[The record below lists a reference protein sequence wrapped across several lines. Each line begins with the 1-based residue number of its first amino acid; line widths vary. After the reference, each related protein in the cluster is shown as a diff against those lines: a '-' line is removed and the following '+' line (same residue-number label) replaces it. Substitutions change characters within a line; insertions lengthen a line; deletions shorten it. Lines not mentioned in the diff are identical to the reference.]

1 MQRAPKQPDRH
12 SLRQLQRR
20 TVLLCFLAYTVSYLC
35 RTNLSV
41 VLTPLGQDLGAS
53 RSMLGMAGTVFFWTY
68 ALGQLISGGF
78 AQRLNAKNMVFLGL
92 LCSLCCNLLIGLC
105 RSYLLLTVL
114 WGLNGFALSMIWSS
128 IVRIC
133 SSWFTSGQYGQVSVI
148 ISLPTTVG
156 YVLSWGITG
165 LLISFVSWRWAFFLP
180 AACTLIFLIFWM
192 FMVRNFPEEFD
203 HSLEELCTEEAETG
217 GPGAPAAEA
226 PAKPAVGLLK
236 ILFSFTMIITA
247 IICMVQGAVKES
259 INLWTPTILGDL
271 AGEGAGGLVSM
282 SSILVPVIGTVGI
295 LLSSWIDKKSKG
307 RSNISLFL
315 LSALLLALSLGL
327 IVLQRSFFGSV
338 GVISAI
344 MAVLYCINVI
354 TTAIVPLKF
363 AHTGRSAQLS
373 GILNFLTYL
382 GAALG
387 SMFTGIFSDAFGW
400 NGAFFLWA
408 GLCLLAFAAVVFS
421 LFERKKV

>member
-1 MQRAPKQPDRH
+1 MQRAEKK
-12 SLRQLQRR
+12 SALRQLQRR

-53 RSMLGMAGTVFFWTY
+53 RSMLGVTGTVFFWTY
-68 ALGQLISGGF
+68 ALGQLVSGGF
-78 AQRLNAKNMVFLGL
+78 AQRLNAKNMVFAGL
-92 LCSLCCNLLIGLC
+92 LCSLSCNLLIGLC
-105 RSYLLLTVL
+105 KSYLLLTVL
-114 WGLNGFALSMIWSS
+114 WGLNGLALSVIWSS

-133 SSWFTSGQYGQVSVI
+133 SSWFTAEQYGRVSVI

-156 YVLSWGITG
+156 YILSWGVTG
-165 LLISFVSWRWAFFLP
+165 LLLSFVSWRFAFFLP
-180 AACTLIFLIFWM
+180 AACTLVFLIFWM
-192 FMVRNFPEEFD
+192 FLARNFPEEFD
-203 HSLEELCTEEAETG
+203 HSLEELKAGEAAASTSEV
-217 GPGAPAAEA
+217 PAAQEA
-226 PAKPAVGLLK
+226 PARPVVGLWK
-236 ILFSFTMIITA
+236 ILLSFTMIITA

-271 AGEGAGGLVSM
+271 AGEGGQGLVSM
-282 SSILVPVIGTVGI
+282 FSILVPMIGTVGI

-307 RSNISLFL
+307 RSNVSLFL

-327 IVLQRSFFGSV
+327 IVLQHSFFGSV

-344 MAVLYCINVI
+344 MVVLYCVNVI

-387 SMFTGIFSDAFGW
+387 SMFTGILGDAFGW

-408 GLCLLAFAAVVFS
+408 GLCLIAFGAVVFS
-421 LFERKKV
+421 LFEHKKA